1 MKPPYQPE
9 KDYED
14 DDVSEEDSDGYA
26 PVEKAPDT
34 EETRWVQRCS
44 VDVDL
49 QDVINHINANSG
61 TVSLKVTREH
71 FFPLPSL
78 ETSRVYYWLISI
90 GSNYRKLPTR
100 DDLIKL
106 HKYLETGEFPAWYLD
121 MWKHGW
127 EGHRVVRKPGS
138 KLEKKV

>member
-34 EETRWVQRCS
+34 EETRWVKRCS
-44 VDVDL
+44 VDVNL

-127 EGHRVVRKPGS
+127 EGHRVVRKPSS
-138 KLEKKV
+138 KLKKKV